1 MTFDSPEPDPDDE
14 SNYSE
19 VIHYGQMS
27 LESMDDVSTYFELTR
42 HQERRL
48 QSALDDWLET
58 DRRVRIAALL
68 KFDEY
73 FEVGQYLDLYTEE
86 DSELAEDDFNEGDK
100 NKNYNLVFDDL
111 MEDDENYERYV
122 GDLPEESGFFH
133 DEYRSDPERFHDE
146 IGCGVNNAY
155 IEREW
160 NPPEDGDSGPNY
172 DELYGVLGHYGI
184 HTSLWEI
191 MPDGS
196 LGEDGVE
203 IISPP
208 IDISKIEDS
217 ILKIKEFAEHEGFH
231 TSEKCG
237 LHINVS
243 VPNFFLP
250 ELDYLKL
257 CLLVGDQHVLEKF
270 GRETNIYCKS
280 SLNKINT
287 GLFSNKDGLETKK
300 ILLDHLHTTLGKQAA
315 IRFRVLTSLV
325 ANIEEK
331 YSSIGIKNNRI
342 EFRSVGGD
350 WLSGDINDVL
360 EMVYRFTYCLYA
372 ACNPEVEKK
381 EYAKKLYKFLQAH
394 TEDKTS
400 PMLSSLVI
408 SGVMTPKEAIAKIK
422 SKSSEQPS
430 V

>member
-1 MTFDSPEPDPDDE
+1 MEFTAPDPDPDDE
-14 SNYSE
+14 SNYLE
-19 VIHYGQMS
+19 VIQYGKMS
-27 LESMDDVSTYFELTR
+27 LESMDDVSTYFDLTR
-42 HQERRL
+42 NQERRL

-58 DRRVRIAALL
+58 GRRVGIDTLL
-68 KFDEY
+68 RFDGY

-86 DSELAEDDFNEGDK
+86 DSKLAEDDFNEG
-100 NKNYNLVFDDL
+100 NENYNLVFDEL

-122 GDLPEESGFFH
+122 GDLPEESGFFQ
-133 DEYRSDPERFHDE
+133 DEYKSDPERFHDE
-146 IGCGVNNAY
+146 MGCGVNDDYVEN
-155 IEREW
+155 EW
-160 NPPEDGDSGPNY
+160 NPSSDGYRSESSY
-172 DELYGVLGHYGI
+172 DELFGVLGHYGI
-184 HTSLWEI
+184 PTSLWKIE
-191 MPDGS
+191 PDGS
-196 LGEDGVE
+196 LGENGVE
-203 IISPP
+203 IISPAN
-208 IDISKIEDS
+208 DITNIEDT
-217 ILKIKEFAEHEGFH
+217 IAKMKKFAEQEDFY
-231 TSEKCG
+231 TNDDCG

-315 IRFRVLTSLV
+315 IRFRALTSLV

-350 WLSGDINDVL
+350 WLSRDINDVL

-381 EYAKKLYKFLQAH
+381 EYAKKLYKFLQAQ

-422 SKSSEQPS
+422 SKSSEQS